1 MKIDTLILSGGGPSG
16 IAYFGMFKALFENKI
31 IDPKLNGIKE
41 IITTSVGII
50 PSIFFMLGIP
60 IHLGGEIVMK
70 YNIKNMIDDSN
81 ISLDDLLIDF
91 GLFKTDGVYNLL
103 QSVIKNYCKKEDFTL
118 LEFYEK
124 TKIKLTV
131 KVFNTTL
138 KLIQYISYETNPEL
152 SLLKLSQMTTAI
164 PFFFKPVVYND
175 EYYVDGG
182 MRGHF
187 PIEVCKSKNYFGLF
201 ITGGSVN
208 HESELM
214 KMFPILEF
222 MYSLII
228 SQDQIVY
235 DIKKNKSDKRIIFN
249 SVDYGLNFDMPNE
262 DKLKIINEGYEKT
275 ILHLK
280 KHLVID
286 TA

>member
-31 IDPKLNGIKE
+31 IHPKLDGIKE

-60 IHLGGEIVMK
+60 IRLGEEIVMK
-70 YNIKNMIDDSN
+70 YDIKNMLDDSN

-91 GLFKTDGVYNLL
+91 GLFKTDGIYNLL
-103 QSVIKNYCKKEDFTL
+103 QSVIKNYCKKDDFTL

-152 SLLKLSQMTTAI
+152 SLLKLAQMTTAI
-164 PFFFKPVVYND
+164 PFFFKPVMYND

-187 PIEVCKSKNYFGLF
+187 PIEVCKSENYFGLF
-201 ITGGSVN
+201 ITGGTVN

-235 DIKKNKSDKRIIFN
+235 DIKKNKSNKRIVFN
-249 SVDYGLNFDMPNE
+249 CVDYGLNFDMPNK
-262 DKLKIINEGYEKT
+262 DKLKIINEGYKKT

>member
-16 IAYFGMFKALFENKI
+16 MAYFGMFKALFEKKI
-31 IDPKLNGIKE
+31 IDPKLKGIQE

-60 IHLGGEIVMK
+60 IHLGEEIVMK
-70 YNIKNMIDDSN
+70 YDIKNMIDGSN

-103 QSVIKNYCKKEDFTL
+103 LCVIKNYCKKDDFTL
-118 LEFYEK
+118 IELYEK

-138 KLIQYISYETNPEL
+138 KLIQYISHETDPEL

-164 PFFFKPVVYND
+164 PFFFKPVMYND

-187 PIEVCKSKNYFGLF
+187 PIEVCKSKNYLGLF

-228 SQDQIVY
+228 SQDKIVY

-262 DKLKIINEGYEKT
+262 DKIKIINEGYNKT
-275 ILHLK
+275 ISHLK
-280 KHLVID
+280 KHLEINKV
-286 TA
+286 

>member
-31 IDPKLNGIKE
+31 IHPKLNGIRE

-60 IHLGGEIVMK
+60 IHLGEEIIMK
-70 YNIKNMIDDSN
+70 YNIKNMINDSN
-81 ISLDDLLIDF
+81 ISLDDILIDF

-103 QSVIKNYCKKEDFTL
+103 QSVIKNYCKKDDFTL

-152 SLLKLSQMTTAI
+152 SLLKLAQMTTAI
-164 PFFFKPVVYND
+164 PFFFKPVMYND

-187 PIEVCKSKNYFGLF
+187 PIEICKSENYFGLF

-235 DIKKNKSDKRIIFN
+235 DIKKNKSDKRIVFN
-249 SVDYGLNFDMPNE
+249 SVDYGLNFDMPNK

>member
-16 IAYFGMFKALFENKI
+16 ISYFGMFKALFENKI
-31 IDPKLNGIKE
+31 IHPKLDGIKE

-60 IHLGGEIVMK
+60 IHLGEEIIMK

-103 QSVIKNYCKKEDFTL
+103 QSIIKNYCKKDDFTL

-164 PFFFKPVVYND
+164 PFFFKPVMYND

-187 PIEVCKSKNYFGLF
+187 PIEVCKSKNYLGLF

-235 DIKKNKSDKRIIFN
+235 DIKKNKSNKRIIFN
-249 SVDYGLNFDMPNE
+249 SVDYGLNFDMPNK